1 MPNVIVVNTPGPQG
15 STGPQGPAGTS
26 SFDTGSYVTTSSFNA
41 LTASVDSL
49 TTQLGFTDSEVNALF
64 IFTSSFNQF
73 TSSYSTGSFTGS
85 FAGSLLGSTTTSS
98 FASTAS
104 FVNPLTQSVNITGS
118 LNVSGSTR
126 LGNITFATSG
136 TFETVTLSRATL
148 TSNFGSANQFT
159 LATNAGTN
167 TFINVGYGNLNLN
180 TGISTAGSINL
191 GGTRGRVLQFGGGE
205 DYIGCAD
212 GTGGNF
218 STRISSWSNI
228 EFGPTS
234 GFPGSFV
241 TRYTM
246 TSTGFGIYVP
256 APTSRL
262 QVKGSGTTSATTA
275 FRVENANA
283 SGSMV
288 VLDNGNVGIGTLTP
302 SSSLHISGASAILT
316 LTPQHPLPT
325 TNIPTGSFA
334 VSSSIPP
341 KPHFWDGGTWNALY

>member
-15 STGPQGPAGTS
+15 PTGPQGPAGTS

-41 LTASVDSL
+41 LTASVNSL

-85 FAGSLLGSTTTSS
+85 FVGSLLGSTTTSS

-104 FVNPLTQSVNITGS
+104 FVNPLTQSVFI
-118 LNVSGSTR
+118 SGSA
-126 LGNITFATSG
+126 TFTFTSG
-136 TFETVTLSRATL
+136 DGLILNRDGAGNHIQPIAQPLVLYSPNSSVYQYINNSGIGINTPP
-148 TSNFGSANQFT
+148 SARFH
-159 LATNAGTN
+159 
-167 TFINVGYGNLNLN
+167 
-180 TGISTAGSINL
+180 
-191 GGTRGRVLQFGGGE
+191 
-205 DYIGCAD
+205 
-212 GTGGNF
+212 
-218 STRISSWSNI
+218 
-228 EFGPTS
+228 
-234 GFPGSFV
+234 
-241 TRYTM
+241 
-246 TSTGFGIYVP
+246 
-256 APTSRL
+256 
-262 QVKGSGTTSATTA
+262 VKGSGTTSATTT

-283 SGSMV
+283 SASLLVYDNQTIEVNSTITTNQTYLQLGQGGQIAIRLNGTSQRFVGSSYFENYIQGYV
-288 VLDNGNVGIGTLTP
+288 IDTKIKTYSSSTNITFHASDNAELARITNSGSIGIGTTTP